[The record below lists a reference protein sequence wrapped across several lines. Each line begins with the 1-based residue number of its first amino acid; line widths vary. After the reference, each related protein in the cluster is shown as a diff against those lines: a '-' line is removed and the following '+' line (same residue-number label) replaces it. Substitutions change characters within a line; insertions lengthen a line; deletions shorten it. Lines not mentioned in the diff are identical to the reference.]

1 MPNKDTDKK
10 TIDSIIEKANASES
24 GYNEGSADITS
35 SLLKF
40 QDAAKLAVSNA
51 QAAAI
56 DKGTKGT
63 NTNNLTKPS
72 RKGKS
77 RTIIGLAKLQG
88 FMGSTK
94 PKTKLT

>member
-1 MPNKDTDKK
+1 MADKDNKK
-10 TIDSIIEKANASES
+10 TIDSIIDKANKSTV
-24 GYNEGSADITS
+24 GYNESSSDIAS

-56 DKGTKGT
+56 AKGTKK
-63 NTNNLTKPS
+63 NNNDNLKKPS
-72 RKGKS
+72 RQGKS

-88 FMGSTK
+88 FMGSRK
-94 PKTKLT
+94 PKQTLS

>member
-1 MPNKDTDKK
+1 MADKDNKK
-10 TIDSIIEKANASES
+10 TIDSIIDRANQSETGWS
-24 GYNEGSADITS
+24 SSSADIQS
-35 SLLKF
+35 SLIKF

-56 DKGTKGT
+56 DKGTKKS
-63 NTNNLTKPS
+63 NTDNITKPS
-72 RKGKS
+72 RDNKS

-94 PKTKLT
+94 PKKKLT

>member
-24 GYNEGSADITS
+24 GYNVGSADISS

-40 QDAAKLAVSNA
+40 QDAAKLAVSNT

-56 DKGTKGT
+56 DKGTKDT

-94 PKTKLT
+94 PKQKLT